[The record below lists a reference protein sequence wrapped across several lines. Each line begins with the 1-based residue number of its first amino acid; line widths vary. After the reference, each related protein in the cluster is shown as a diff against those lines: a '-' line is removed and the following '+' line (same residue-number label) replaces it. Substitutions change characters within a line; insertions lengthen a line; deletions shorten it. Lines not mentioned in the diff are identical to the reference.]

1 MRNEYQKIFSKISTW
16 VLIVLGLL
24 LIVGIHLLFRSNGT
38 NMDIQ
43 YSQFS
48 KESIQQQKQYYRSQT
63 SPDYQIELDLYD
75 FIEEN
80 DLYTTKEFQ
89 LENSWMYLAI
99 NEAFYE
105 KQAQLSEASLSSE
118 QRTEIQTEL
127 EELKQSV
134 RERDYKKYCEYKQKE
149 IAHMDITD
157 EEKKEVGF
165 AYQYA
170 MDHEWNPDAS
180 LAELIE
186 SYTRNQ
192 KTRFQL
198 EAEKETDS
206 KYYQTVMEEIQIEK
220 YRLENNKIH
229 VISEDSGRYY
239 YEEDRWNMMDT
250 SLSIMTAL
258 SMFVV
263 ILAGGSI
270 AGEFSNGTI
279 KFLLINPISRRKI
292 FFSKYLTLLSISAI
306 FTVLLYLIQLG
317 FATFLFDG
325 DWNTSYITVQNGVIQ
340 EQSAAIFF
348 LTRYAI
354 KAVDLV
360 VMMTMAFMIS
370 SILRTSSVAI
380 GLGVGALLAGKTIT
394 QFLILTNVDWG
405 RYLIFANTDLEV
417 IKSGTM
423 IFPEQTVTF
432 AIGIIAVYMIVF
444 LLTAYDG
451 FVRKDVC

>member
-24 LIVGIHLLFRSNGT
+24 LIVGIHFLFRSSR
-38 NMDIQ
+38 MDMEVQ

-48 KESIQQQKQYYRSQT
+48 EESIQQQKQYYLSENP
-63 SPDYQIELDLYD
+63 SDYEVELARYN

-80 DLYTTKEFQ
+80 QLYTTKDFQ
-89 LENSWMYLAI
+89 LENSWMYYAI
-99 NEAFYE
+99 NEVFYE
-105 KQAQLSEASLSSE
+105 KQAQLSDSNLSQE
-118 QRTEIQTEL
+118 EKNQIETEL
-127 EELKQSV
+127 EELKQSIQ
-134 RERDYKKYCEYKQKE
+134 ERDYKKYCEYKQKE
-149 IAHMDITD
+149 IERMDMTD
-157 EEKKEVGF
+157 EQKKEIAF
-165 AYQYA
+165 AYQCA
-170 MDHEWNPDAS
+170 IDRQWNPDVS

-192 KTRFQL
+192 ETRFQL
-198 EAEKETDS
+198 ETNNETELE
-206 KYYQTVMEEIQIEK
+206 YYQTLMEEIQIEK

-239 YEEDRWNMMDT
+239 YEDDRWNMMDT

-258 SMFVV
+258 SIFVV

-292 FFSKYLTLLSISAI
+292 FLSKYLTLLSISVI
-306 FTVLLYLIQLG
+306 FTLLLYFIQLG
-317 FATFLFDG
+317 LAAILFEG
-325 DWNTSYITVQNGVIQ
+325 DWNTSYFTVQNGVVQ
-340 EQSAAIFF
+340 EQSAFVFF
-348 LTRYAI
+348 LIRYAV
-354 KAVDLV
+354 KAVDLI

-394 QFLILTNVDWG
+394 QFLILTNIDWG
-405 RYLIFANTDLEV
+405 RYFIFANTDLEA
-417 IKSGTM
+417 IQNGTM
-423 IFPEQTVTF
+423 IFPEQTITF
-432 AIGIIAVYMIVF
+432 AIGTIVVYMIVF

-451 FVRKDVC
+451 FVRRDVL